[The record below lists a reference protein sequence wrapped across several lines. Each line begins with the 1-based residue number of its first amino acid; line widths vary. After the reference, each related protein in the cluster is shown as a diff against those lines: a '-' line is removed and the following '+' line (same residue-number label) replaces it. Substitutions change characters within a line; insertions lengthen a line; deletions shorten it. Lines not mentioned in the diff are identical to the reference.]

1 MQLLSGRAAQKTKNE
16 SRKLTM
22 YSKQWLPGDT
32 LHVFYPIFWLD
43 GKPELAVGAIWGHQ
57 VSDIKELGLK
67 TRFIPSTT
75 EFDVDGNPIGQPD
88 ITYQFSMIAKVFI
101 DGRKAVEEAAIEAK
115 KFPNESLRKEALKD
129 LEYRYDTKT
138 NQKAIQPIIK
148 RPSYYISTEVI
159 SIKLAN
165 GVPDPN
171 TIAHTSAP
179 LSNDLLNALYSLMDN
194 PKYAPQEGD
203 KFFEVEWAYVADPDK
218 TASGRKS
225 KPAGLTPEFKMPTQF
240 PEQYSRV
247 ESMMGNV
254 SMDAQSIV
262 RRATRT
268 VDPNKVRAA
277 VAQYSYMHSEDLDAA
292 NEDNVEILLRNAPL
306 LKELSIPMV
315 LSNEVLASKI
325 NLEIEKAAENA
336 VPATPE
342 TLPEPNLTTTVPPA
356 PEEATTQTEVQNT
369 VSDDIAST
377 DALLQQMVASG
388 AAAQAGAPSLEQ
400 LISNQYNISGST
412 DVLDGI
418 DNGLV

>member
-67 TRFIPSTT
+67 TSFIPSTT

-101 DGRKAVEEAAIEAK
+101 DGRKAIEEAAIEAK

-129 LEYRYDTKT
+129 LELRYDTKN

-159 SIKLAN
+159 SVKFAN

-179 LSNDLLNALYSLMDN
+179 LSNDLLNALYSLLDN

-203 KFFEVEWAYVADPDK
+203 KFFEVEWTYTADPDK
-218 TASGRKS
+218 SASGRKS
-225 KPAGLTPEFKMPTQF
+225 KPAGLTPDFKMPTQF

-292 NEDNVEILLRNAPL
+292 NEDNTEILIRNAAL

-315 LSNEVLASKI
+315 LSNEELASKI
-325 NLEIEKAAENA
+325 NMEIEKAAESA
-336 VPATPE
+336 IPAAPE
-342 TLPEPNLTTTVPPA
+342 TLPEPNLTTTFPPQPDTGVQHEVPA
-356 PEEATTQTEVQNT
+356 STA
-369 VSDDIAST
+369 DDITST

-388 AAAQAGAPSLEQ
+388 AAAQAGAPSLDQ
-400 LISNQYNISGST
+400 LMNNQYNVSGST